1 MHTCLYSEQNEE
13 VIDLIRRL
21 MCINQP
27 PLTQRLIYA
36 LKGLYPPEIV
46 EYLLGV
52 YYLEFAKAY
61 VLGGGR
67 YIETKVSFRRARRHL
82 KRALCANPRDAEIL
96 TAIGESYDRE
106 RRPLPAFDCFEKALA
121 LDPDNARFVWNLMEQ
136 SYLLARDETVLS
148 LDAAFRWET
157 CADRAR
163 YFWCGVLC
171 AYSAA
176 RLGETEKVRQ
186 MADRVLES
194 ETSELPQPDLAAACL
209 LDVLF
214 LAGRIDELK
223 QQHERHAQDAACVS
237 SPLLIRMREKKEC
250 PPPEK
255 LAPEIIAAFTPRRLL
270 PHLAW

>member
-1 MHTCLYSEQNEE
+1 
-13 VIDLIRRL
+13 
-21 MCINQP
+21 
-27 PLTQRLIYA
+27 
-36 LKGLYPPEIV
+36 
-46 EYLLGV
+46 
-52 YYLEFAKAY
+52 
-61 VLGGGR
+61 
-67 YIETKVSFRRARRHL
+67 
-82 KRALCANPRDAEIL
+82 
-96 TAIGESYDRE
+96 
-106 RRPLPAFDCFEKALA
+106 
-121 LDPDNARFVWNLMEQ
+121 MEQ

-148 LDAAFRWET
+148 LDAAFHWET

-214 LAGRIDELK
+214 LAGRFDELK

>member
-1 MHTCLYSEQNEE
+1 
-13 VIDLIRRL
+13 
-21 MCINQP
+21 
-27 PLTQRLIYA
+27 
-36 LKGLYPPEIV
+36 
-46 EYLLGV
+46 
-52 YYLEFAKAY
+52 
-61 VLGGGR
+61 
-67 YIETKVSFRRARRHL
+67 
-82 KRALCANPRDAEIL
+82 
-96 TAIGESYDRE
+96 
-106 RRPLPAFDCFEKALA
+106 
-121 LDPDNARFVWNLMEQ
+121 MEQ

-214 LAGRIDELK
+214 WPDGL
-223 QQHERHAQDAACVS
+223 
-237 SPLLIRMREKKEC
+237 
-250 PPPEK
+250 
-255 LAPEIIAAFTPRRLL
+255 TN
-270 PHLAW
+270 

>member
-21 MCINQP
+21 MCTNQP

-36 LKGLYPPEIV
+36 LKGLYPSEIV

-106 RRPLPAFDCFEKALA
+106 RRPLSAFDCFEKALA

-136 SYLLARDETVLS
+136 S
-148 LDAAFRWET
+148 
-157 CADRAR
+157 
-163 YFWCGVLC
+163 
-171 AYSAA
+171 
-176 RLGETEKVRQ
+176 
-186 MADRVLES
+186 
-194 ETSELPQPDLAAACL
+194 
-209 LDVLF
+209 
-214 LAGRIDELK
+214 
-223 QQHERHAQDAACVS
+223 
-237 SPLLIRMREKKEC
+237 
-250 PPPEK
+250 
-255 LAPEIIAAFTPRRLL
+255 
-270 PHLAW
+270 

>member
-1 MHTCLYSEQNEE
+1 M
-13 VIDLIRRL
+13 RRR
-21 MCINQP
+21 MCWAEDG
-27 PLTQRLIYA
+27 T
-36 LKGLYPPEIV
+36 
-46 EYLLGV
+46 
-52 YYLEFAKAY
+52 
-61 VLGGGR
+61 
-67 YIETKVSFRRARRHL
+67 SRRRFPSAAPADHL

-96 TAIGESYDRE
+96 TAMGESYDRE

-194 ETSELPQPDLAAACL
+194 ETSELPQPTLPPRACWTCFFWPDGL
-209 LDVLF
+209 
-214 LAGRIDELK
+214 
-223 QQHERHAQDAACVS
+223 
-237 SPLLIRMREKKEC
+237 
-250 PPPEK
+250 
-255 LAPEIIAAFTPRRLL
+255 TN
-270 PHLAW
+270 

>member
-1 MHTCLYSEQNEE
+1 
-13 VIDLIRRL
+13 
-21 MCINQP
+21 
-27 PLTQRLIYA
+27 
-36 LKGLYPPEIV
+36 
-46 EYLLGV
+46 
-52 YYLEFAKAY
+52 
-61 VLGGGR
+61 
-67 YIETKVSFRRARRHL
+67 
-82 KRALCANPRDAEIL
+82 
-96 TAIGESYDRE
+96 
-106 RRPLPAFDCFEKALA
+106 
-121 LDPDNARFVWNLMEQ
+121 MEQ

-214 LAGRIDELK
+214 LAGRFDKLK

>member
-21 MCINQP
+21 MCTNQP

-36 LKGLYPPEIV
+36 LKGIYPPEIV

-61 VLGGGR
+61 VLGGGW
-67 YIETKVSFRRARRHL
+67 YIETKVSFRRACRHL
-82 KRALCANPRDAEIL
+82 KRALRANPRDAEIL

-214 LAGRIDELK
+214 WPDGL
-223 QQHERHAQDAACVS
+223 
-237 SPLLIRMREKKEC
+237 
-250 PPPEK
+250 
-255 LAPEIIAAFTPRRLL
+255 TN
-270 PHLAW
+270 

>member
-1 MHTCLYSEQNEE
+1 M
-13 VIDLIRRL
+13 
-21 MCINQP
+21 
-27 PLTQRLIYA
+27 
-36 LKGLYPPEIV
+36 
-46 EYLLGV
+46 
-52 YYLEFAKAY
+52 
-61 VLGGGR
+61 
-67 YIETKVSFRRARRHL
+67 
-82 KRALCANPRDAEIL
+82 RD
-96 TAIGESYDRE
+96 
-106 RRPLPAFDCFEKALA
+106 K
-121 LDPDNARFVWNLMEQ
+121 
-136 SYLLARDETVLS
+136 TVLS

-194 ETSELPQPDLAAACL
+194 ETSELPQPDLAAAYL

-214 LAGRIDELK
+214 LAGRFDELK